1 MATRQSEL
9 SELEAR
15 IVRRERRIFIRTLLF
30 SFLPVVAA
38 AVLLWT
44 TIEQIDTARTELR
57 GTEEQL
63 RGTEEQL
70 RASREAVY
78 HVTLGINL
86 FHQGSYEA
94 AVAAYDRALELDEE
108 NSYVLNLK
116 GYSLFKAKA
125 FDDSLAALR
134 DAVEKEPT
142 YAWGYFDLARVSC
155 ATGDYES
162 AKAAIEKAVELR
174 PELLLVMKEDGEFER
189 LCKAVLN

>member
-15 IVRRERRIFIRTLLF
+15 IVRRERRIFTRTLLF

-63 RGTEEQL
+63 R
-70 RASREAVY
+70 ASREAVF

-108 NSYVLNLK
+108 NPYVLNLK